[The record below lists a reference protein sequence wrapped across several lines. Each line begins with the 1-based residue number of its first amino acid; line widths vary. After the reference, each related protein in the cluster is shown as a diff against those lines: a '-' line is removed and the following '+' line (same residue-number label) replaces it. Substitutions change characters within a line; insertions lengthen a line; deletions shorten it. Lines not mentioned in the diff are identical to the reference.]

1 MTLYQI
7 LQENSIFFIIGI
19 MILFFVLLA
28 LTIMFIV
35 NRIEWSE
42 ENKMNLRNITSVSL
56 ERSMVYQQN
65 LLSDLERQV
74 EEKQHQL
81 NQLKAQSLQPELER
95 ALDLFDRSN
104 IRISSDIIEDAST
117 RFFQT
122 DEQAVKFIENQRY
135 VWKQENMK
143 KLFKG

>member
-1 MTLYQI
+1 
-7 LQENSIFFIIGI
+7 
-19 MILFFVLLA
+19 
-28 LTIMFIV
+28 MFIV